1 MHCPDAWAVA
11 VQHLEGWGLVYSGD
25 TRPCDAVVQLGL
37 QLAPTARILVHE
49 ATFDDTEE
57 MRAEAFAKRHS
68 TISEALEVG
77 ESMRA
82 WRVILTHFSQ
92 RYPKLTDL
100 RASRSAAAAVIA
112 FDQMS
117 APLRLLSWMP
127 RLTPA
132 LQCLFADEFVDLRE
146 AEAP

>member
-1 MHCPDAWAVA
+1 M
-11 VQHLEGWGLVYSGD
+11 
-25 TRPCDAVVQLGL
+25 
-37 QLAPTARILVHE
+37 HE